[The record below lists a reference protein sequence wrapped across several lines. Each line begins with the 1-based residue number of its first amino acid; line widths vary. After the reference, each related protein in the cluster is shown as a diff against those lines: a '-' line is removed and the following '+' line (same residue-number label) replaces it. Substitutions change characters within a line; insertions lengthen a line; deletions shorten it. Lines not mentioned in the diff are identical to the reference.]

1 MLCLGLLTVPRIA
14 QERQK
19 LGDKPKPAQPAQE
32 QKEQEP
38 PEEDE
43 DLKPKEYSFNP
54 LQASK
59 ELKTGDFYFKKGN
72 YKAAARRYREATRWD
87 PTSAQAFLRLGEAS
101 EKLHDQNGAQE
112 AYSKYLEIAPDT
124 KDAERIRK
132 KVQAADKHR

>member
-1 MLCLGLLTVPRIA
+1 MA

-19 LGDKPKPAQPAQE
+19 LGDKPKQTQPAQE

-54 LQASK
+54 LQSAK

-87 PTSAQAFLRLGEAS
+87 PTAAQGFLKLGEAE

-112 AYSKYLEIAPDT
+112 AYAKYLELAPDS
-124 KDAERIRK
+124 KDADRIRK
-132 KVQAADKHR
+132 KIHK

>member
-1 MLCLGLLTVPRIA
+1 MLCLGLLTVPGIA

-19 LGDKPKPAQPAQE
+19 LGDTPKPAQPAQE

-59 ELKTGDFYFKKGN
+59 ELKTGDFYFEKGN

-87 PTSAQAFLRLGEAS
+87 PTAAPAFLRLGEAE
-101 EKLHDQNGAQE
+101 EKLHNQNGAQE
-112 AYSKYLEIAPDT
+112 AYTKYLELAPDT
-124 KDAERIRK
+124 KDAERVRK